1 MGVSGTGGRELL
13 LHVRVPLSLCW
24 YGPRPPLPFFVRDTS
39 CLPPETAGARGAVEK
54 PARTTCVVSRCP

>member
-39 CLPPETAGARGAVEK
+39 FLPPGNRWGRGALWKSLPVL
-54 PARTTCVVSRCP
+54 RV